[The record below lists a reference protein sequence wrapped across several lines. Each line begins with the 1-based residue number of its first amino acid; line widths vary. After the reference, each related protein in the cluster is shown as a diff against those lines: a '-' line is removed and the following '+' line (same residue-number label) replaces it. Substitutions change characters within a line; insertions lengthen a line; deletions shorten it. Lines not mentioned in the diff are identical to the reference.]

1 MTGRFFHNKH
11 FRRAIGLSL
20 IVNGYIAAADW
31 GLVAMH
37 HRGVVQG
44 LLGFLDG
51 ISAVLQV
58 PGMATVIGL
67 GFRHGHH
74 TTPQLWFGMLAA
86 NFMLWVIAGWVAV
99 ALLFPSRQPVRE
111 SAEPAPDIAAPPPE
125 RVSRRALL
133 TSGLRVAT
141 VGALGVGGYSLLYTP
156 RRFEITRRLQALRGL
171 RPELDGLRVVQL
183 TDIHHGPNL
192 SLDYVREV
200 IAATNA
206 LRPDVVLLTGD
217 YVYRSPRYIVPVV
230 RELAELRGSIG
241 VVGVLGNHDWW
252 EDATMTRSAFAQAGI
267 PLIDNSRIF
276 VTPDRKLATDASQGL
291 CIAGVGDYLEDYTRF
306 DAALAFVPESMPRLL
321 LSHNP
326 DAAEDPDLLAMK
338 PRIDLMICGHTH
350 GGQVRF
356 PVVGSMIVPSRYGQ
370 KYALGLVKGPACDV
384 YVSRGIGTTILPIRF
399 NVPPEIALMELR
411 SA

>member
-1 MTGRFFHNKH
+1 
-11 FRRAIGLSL
+11 
-20 IVNGYIAAADW
+20 
-31 GLVAMH
+31 
-37 HRGVVQG
+37 
-44 LLGFLDG
+44 
-51 ISAVLQV
+51 
-58 PGMATVIGL
+58 
-67 GFRHGHH
+67 
-74 TTPQLWFGMLAA
+74 
-86 NFMLWVIAGWVAV
+86 
-99 ALLFPSRQPVRE
+99 
-111 SAEPAPDIAAPPPE
+111 
-125 RVSRRALL
+125 
-133 TSGLRVAT
+133 
-141 VGALGVGGYSLLYTP
+141 
-156 RRFEITRRLQALRGL
+156 
-171 RPELDGLRVVQL
+171 VQL

-200 IAATNA
+200 VAATNA

-252 EDATMTRSAFAQAGI
+252 EDATMTRNAFAQAGI

-276 VTPDRKLATDASQGL
+276 VTPDRKLTANAHEGL

-306 DAALAFVPESMPRLL
+306 DAALAYVPESMPRLL

-326 DAAEDPDLLAMK
+326 DAAEDPDLLALK
-338 PRIDLMICGHTH
+338 PRIDLMLCGHTH

-356 PVVGSMIVPSRYGQ
+356 PGVGSMIVPSRFGQ

-399 NVPPEIALMELR
+399 GVPPEIAMMELR
-411 SA
+411 PA